1 MPTLDEAGLKGF
13 NLGTWFGVLAP
24 VGTPREIVSRLNLE
38 MVKIIH
44 SPEFKKRM
52 DDIGAEPVGNTP
64 EQMAQQIKDDT
75 ERFSK
80 LVKDA
85 KVSIE

>member
-24 VGTPREIVSRLNLE
+24 AATPKDIVTRLNTE

-44 SPEFKKRM
+44 SPDFRQRM
-52 DDIGAEPVGNTP
+52 ADIGAEPIGNTP

-75 ERFSK
+75 ERFAK
-80 LVKDA
+80 LVKEA